1 MARRAD
7 VLEFAVLGMLADGP
21 LHGYELRKRLTAVL
35 GTFRALSF
43 GSLYPALRRLEER
56 GLIQNVDT
64 TPALGSA
71 APPLAAKRARVVYA
85 LTESGREAFSEWV
98 AQPGP
103 EAWEDEGFAA
113 HLAFFAKTEARVRL
127 RVLEGRRSRLEERL
141 QSMRD
146 AIRLGRER
154 MDTYTLQ
161 LQQHGLDG
169 TEREV
174 AWLTEL
180 IHLEQSGGA
189 SELPTAGQLVGSE

>member
-7 VLEFAVLGMLADGP
+7 VLEFAVLGMLVDGP
-21 LHGYELRKRLTAVL
+21 VHGYELRKRLTAIL

-56 GLIQNVDT
+56 GLIENVNT
-64 TPALGSA
+64 TPALGSS

-85 LTESGREAFSEWV
+85 LTESGRESFGEWV

-127 RVLEGRRSRLEERL
+127 RILEGRRTRLEERM

-146 AIRLGRER
+146 SLRLGRER

-180 IHLEQSGGA
+180 IHLEQTGTTE
-189 SELPTAGQLVGSE
+189 ELPTAGQLVGSE

>member
-1 MARRAD
+1 
-7 VLEFAVLGMLADGP
+7 MLVDGP

-56 GLIQNVDT
+56 GLIENVDT

-85 LTESGREAFSEWV
+85 LTSAGRAAFGEWV

-127 RVLEGRRSRLEERL
+127 RILEGRRSRLEERM

-180 IHLEQSGGA
+180 IHLEQSGDKQ
-189 SELPTAGQLVGSE
+189 ELPTAGQLVGSE

>member
-1 MARRAD
+1 
-7 VLEFAVLGMLADGP
+7 
-21 LHGYELRKRLTAVL
+21 
-35 GTFRALSF
+35 
-43 GSLYPALRRLEER
+43 LRRLEDR
-56 GLIQNVDT
+56 GLIENVDT

-85 LTESGREAFSEWV
+85 LTSAGRAAFGEWV

-127 RVLEGRRSRLEERL
+127 RILEGRRSRLEERM

-180 IHLEQSGGA
+180 IHLEQSGDKQ
-189 SELPTAGQLVGSE
+189 ELPTAGQLVGSE

>member
-1 MARRAD
+1 
-7 VLEFAVLGMLADGP
+7 
-21 LHGYELRKRLTAVL
+21 
-35 GTFRALSF
+35 
-43 GSLYPALRRLEER
+43 LYPALRRLEDR
-56 GLIQNVDT
+56 GLIENVDT

-85 LTESGREAFSEWV
+85 LTPIGGDAFAAWV

-113 HLAFFAKTEARVRL
+113 HLAFFAQTEGRVRL
-127 RVLEGRRSRLEERL
+127 RILEGRRSRLEERML
-141 QSMRD
+141 AMRD

-154 MDTYTLQ
+154 MDSYTLQ

-180 IHLEQSGGA
+180 IHLEQSGA
-189 SELPTAGQLVGSE
+189 TEELPTAAQLVGNG

>member
-1 MARRAD
+1 
-7 VLEFAVLGMLADGP
+7 
-21 LHGYELRKRLTAVL
+21 AVL

-56 GLIQNVDT
+56 GLIENVDT

-85 LTESGREAFSEWV
+85 LTPAGRTAFSDWV

-113 HLAFFAKTEARVRL
+113 HLAFFAKTEGKVRL
-127 RVLEGRRSRLEERL
+127 RILEGRRSRLEERM
-141 QSMRD
+141 QAMRD

-180 IHLEQSGGA
+180 IHLEQTGSTDT
-189 SELPTAGQLVGSE
+189 LPTAGQLVGTE